1 MFIIKIGILFFFTVF
16 RVVDS
21 VNSDHGNFENSL
33 VSQDTSRD
41 GDSGNSKHKSPEDP
55 YEESYNK
62 KRKKER
68 KRPKFATKYEKEDK
82 GI

>member
-1 MFIIKIGILFFFTVF
+1 MRNLRKLNDG
-16 RVVDS
+16 RHGDS
-21 VNSDHGNFENSL
+21 DNSKHGNFKNSL

-55 YEESYNK
+55 YEESHNK